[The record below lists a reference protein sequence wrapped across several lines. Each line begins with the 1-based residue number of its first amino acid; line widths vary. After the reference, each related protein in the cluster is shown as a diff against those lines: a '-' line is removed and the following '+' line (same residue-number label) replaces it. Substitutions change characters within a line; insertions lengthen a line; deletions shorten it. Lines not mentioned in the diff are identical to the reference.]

1 MFLFIEIC
9 FSVSL
14 SFLISSVWELKLG
27 KLPMGNHR
35 QLSVKSVA
43 LKILKAKSQAHL
55 MTGAKHLPAGHL
67 LASRCSIAVPCLG
80 PIWFH
85 FPW

>member
-27 KLPMGNHR
+27 ELLMGNQR
-35 QLSVKSVA
+35 QLSVKSEA
-43 LKILKAKSQAHL
+43 LVILKNK
-55 MTGAKHLPAGHL
+55 G
-67 LASRCSIAVPCLG
+67 
-80 PIWFH
+80 
-85 FPW
+85 